1 MKPGAALRGAPG
13 PGIGG
18 SRAPRRKRGRA
29 VQLLIQRIIDG
40 LANGAIYAWM
50 ALAFS
55 LVYKCSG
62 RLNLAQGEI
71 SNVGTYLALVFS
83 STATPALAG
92 TGLARKLI
100 PFHPLPVWIA
110 IILAMIMAGLI
121 AVAIER
127 FIIRRS
133 GDNAPVVSIGLTI
146 GVLLIL
152 NASTIYIWKP
162 VNRGFVSPLPT
173 GPRDYVLV
181 GGARLR
187 YEYIGTIILLMAVV
201 LLVSLLLNR
210 TRFGLA
216 FRAVSSD
223 AGIARLMGIH
233 SGRVLSG
240 GWFGA
245 AAIGTLAG
253 SVVANRVI
261 LEPNM
266 MVRLLIFGFAAA
278 TIGGLDSLAGAV
290 VGGLFVGVLETVLSG
305 YVHFIGADLAVPVM
319 LLLMVVTLLVRPTG
333 LLGTARVTRV

>member
-1 MKPGAALRGAPG
+1 MPRSAGSGAR
-13 PGIGG
+13 
-18 SRAPRRKRGRA
+18 SRSPWGTRSARKRGPA
-29 VQLLIQRIIDG
+29 LQLFTQRIIDG

-71 SNVGTYLALVFS
+71 ANIGTYLALVFA
-83 STATPALAG
+83 TAATPALAG
-92 TGLARKLI
+92 TGLAGALV
-100 PFHPLPVWIA
+100 PLHPLPVWAA
-110 IILAMIMAGLI
+110 IILAMITAAAL

-127 FIIRRS
+127 WIIRRS

-146 GVLLIL
+146 GMLLVL
-152 NASTIYIWKP
+152 NSTTIFVWKP
-162 VNRGFVSPLPT
+162 VNRGFRSPFPT
-173 GPRDYVLV
+173 DAKDFMTI

-187 YEYIGTIILLMAVV
+187 YEYIGTLTTLLVV
-201 LLVSLLLNR
+201 VTLVSLILNR
-210 TRFGLA
+210 TKFGLA

-223 AGIARLMGIH
+223 AGTARLMGVR

-240 GWFGA
+240 GWAAA

-253 SVVANRVI
+253 CLVANRVI

-266 MVRLLIFGFAAA
+266 MVRLLVFGFAAA

-290 VGGLFVGVLETVLSG
+290 VGGLSVGVLETLMIG
-305 YVHFIGADLAVPVM
+305 YVRVIGADLAVPIM
-319 LLLMVVTLLVRPTG
+319 LLIMVVTLLVRPTG

>member
-1 MKPGAALRGAPG
+1 MPRSAGSGAR
-13 PGIGG
+13 
-18 SRAPRRKRGRA
+18 SRSPWGTRSARKRGPA
-29 VQLLIQRIIDG
+29 LQLFTQRIIDG

-71 SNVGTYLALVFS
+71 ANIGTYLALVFA
-83 STATPALAG
+83 TAATPALAG
-92 TGLARKLI
+92 TGLASALV
-100 PFHPLPVWIA
+100 PLHPLPVWA
-110 IILAMIMAGLI
+110 SIILAMITAAGL

-133 GDNAPVVSIGLTI
+133 GDNAAVVSIGLTI
-146 GVLLIL
+146 GMLLVL
-152 NASTIYIWKP
+152 NSTTIFVWKP
-162 VNRGFVSPLPT
+162 VNRGFRSPFPT
-173 GPRDYVLV
+173 DAKDFITLWT
-181 GGARLR
+181 GARLR
-187 YEYIGTIILLMAVV
+187 YEYIGTLTTLLVV
-201 LLVSLLLNR
+201 VALVSLILNR
-210 TRFGLA
+210 TKFGLA

-223 AGIARLMGIH
+223 AGMARLMGVR

-240 GWFGA
+240 GWASA

-253 SVVANRVI
+253 CLVANRVI

-266 MVRLLIFGFAAA
+266 MVRLLVFGFAAA

-290 VGGLFVGVLETVLSG
+290 VGGLAVGVLETLMIG
-305 YVHFIGADLAVPVM
+305 YVRVIGADLAVPVM